1 MTWINTISTLVLW
14 LSGGSDPKLNQSTE
28 QFWVIFQDLFIGQLT
43 TQLFAPYTSKL
54 MRHTPSGEHP
64 YLAVRLRDSL
74 TRRYGRRSLMSCQRT
89 ICHKEESNL
98 NFVPAIRTTHTGY
111 GLTCLEKSLA
121 PGCFFNFLFFYFLFV
136 FFIFLFFM
144 FCLDIYSL

>member
-1 MTWINTISTLVLW
+1 
-14 LSGGSDPKLNQSTE
+14 
-28 QFWVIFQDLFIGQLT
+28 
-43 TQLFAPYTSKL
+43 

-111 GLTCLEKSLA
+111 GLTLFRKI
-121 PGCFFNFLFFYFLFV
+121 PGTWMFFQFSDFLFFICFFHFFV
-136 FFIFLFFM
+136 FLVLPRYLQPLVIWHRETLTPPQSHRPQSPALPHRNDAVLM
-144 FCLDIYSL
+144 EC

>member
-1 MTWINTISTLVLW
+1 MVFLLLLYT
-14 LSGGSDPKLNQSTE
+14 
-28 QFWVIFQDLFIGQLT
+28 LT
-43 TQLFAPYTSKL
+43 TTSIVTQSHIRTSRSFFAPYTSKL

-89 ICHKEESNL
+89 TCHKEESNL

-111 GLTCLEKSLA
+111 GLL
-121 PGCFFNFLFFYFLFV
+121 YYV
-136 FFIFLFFM
+136 
-144 FCLDIYSL
+144 